1 MLITRLGPD
10 DVAAIRFAVS
20 PLWETVTSRWAMQ
33 DPARHAV
40 HLPWI
45 RTARQI
51 DRSAEFQPHREVL
64 DSLIRVGSWIPDF
77 LTPAPPE
84 GPPDFH
90 AELTVLADTRLHL
103 MRADLAE
110 TEARTQLTGFG
121 RQFLD
126 EPERYLP
133 ELVEGL
139 NAWWTL
145 AIEPSWPQIRAV
157 LESDIAER
165 SRTLAEHGPARMFG
179 ELHPSLRW
187 RDGLLEMENRC
198 ELDFASTAPG
208 AGLPMAPSV
217 FLAGPPAFLVRPGEP
232 LFMWYAIEVQ
242 ATFWQGGPSPQL
254 VQLMG
259 DARAR
264 LLAVLDEPRTAD
276 EVASS
281 LGLPMGEVAADLQVL
296 AEAGLLESR
305 SDDLYARTELGRSL
319 SNSSF

>member
-10 DVAAIRFAVS
+10 DLATTRFTVS

-45 RTARQI
+45 RNARQI
-51 DRSAEFQPHREVL
+51 DRSADFQQYREVL

-77 LTPAPPE
+77 LTPPPDD

-90 AELTVLADTRLHL
+90 AELTALAETPLDQ

-110 TEARTQLTGFG
+110 TQSRTPLQGLG
-121 RQFLD
+121 RQFLE

-133 ELVEGL
+133 ELVEAL

-145 AIEPSWPQIRAV
+145 AIEPSWPQLRAV
-157 LESDIAER
+157 LEADIAER

-187 RDGLLEMENRC
+187 RDGVLEMENRC
-198 ELDFASTAPG
+198 ELDFASTATD

-217 FLAGPPAFLVRPGEP
+217 FLAGPPAFFVRPGEP
-232 LFMWYAIEVQ
+232 LFMWYAIEVP
-242 ATFWQGGPSPQL
+242 ATFWRGGPSPQL

-276 EVASS
+276 EVASR
-281 LGLPMGEVAADLQVL
+281 LGLSMREVTADLLVL
-296 AEAGLLESR
+296 QEAGLLVSHND
-305 SDDLYARTELGRSL
+305 SYARTELGRSL
-319 SNSSF
+319 SNLS